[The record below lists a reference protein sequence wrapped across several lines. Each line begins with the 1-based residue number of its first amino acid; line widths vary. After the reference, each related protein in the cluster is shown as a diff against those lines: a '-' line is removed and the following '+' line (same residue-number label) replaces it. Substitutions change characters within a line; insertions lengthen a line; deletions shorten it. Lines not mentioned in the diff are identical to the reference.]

1 MLVVANQVPGV
12 IERYGLTRAGVDR
25 AAWAIEPG
33 GRRFEGAAAVNRVW
47 RELGG
52 NWGRLAGAYRIG
64 PVARVEDGAY
74 RWFARNRSRFRR
86 FGVLPECEE
95 PGAPCRPGD

>member
-1 MLVVANQVPGV
+1 MLAVANQVPGV
-12 IERYGLTRAGVDR
+12 IERYGLTRADVDR

-52 NWGRLAGAYRIG
+52 GWSRLGGAYRIG
-64 PVARVEDGAY
+64 LLAGVEDGVYA
-74 RWFARNRSRFRR
+74 WFARNRSLFSR
-86 FGVLPECEE
+86 FGVRPECDE
-95 PGAPCRPGD
+95 PGAPCGPGD